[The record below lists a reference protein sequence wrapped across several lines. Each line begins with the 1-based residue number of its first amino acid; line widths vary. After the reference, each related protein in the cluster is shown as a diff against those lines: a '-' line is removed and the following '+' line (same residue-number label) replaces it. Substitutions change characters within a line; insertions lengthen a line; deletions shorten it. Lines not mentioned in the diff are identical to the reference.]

1 MFQKLLLNWFLSKLK
16 LPRDVHRYAF
26 AKFSDRILLKTV
38 DTTLT
43 YKELEDRS
51 YRLVAAWQAAGIGK
65 GDIVFAQVQAEKE
78 LFEIRTA
85 ALELG
90 IILTTFHKA
99 HPVEFIVYAAGEA
112 PPKLFIVDPSYGVGS
127 AEAVHTAITELPIWK
142 TGGGN
147 NYEQQLAKHQPVLTK
162 TEISPDDPMALGF
175 TSGTTGVPKGLISSH
190 GSAIT
195 SLKMM
200 IKNLEQTPDRS
211 AININLTAIPLVGA
225 GSGLVMPTILSGGTL
240 VLMDEYSPERLVATV
255 KKFSATRLFVTP
267 SQLID
272 LLDLPESADK
282 DLATVSHIIYG
293 TAPMPAAKLE
303 EAIKRF
309 GPIFQQ
315 GYGQAEILP
324 PVSMLS
330 STGHMRD
337 GKIASRS
344 ILSSCGKV
352 VDGVKVRIVDA
363 HDNILPVGE
372 RGSVQVNTPTR
383 FKTYLNPEQNKGV
396 ILDDGFFVTGDHG
409 YLDQE
414 NYLHILDRQ
423 PDLIASNGG
432 MIYPRLV
439 EEEAHDHPAV
449 KECCLVAV
457 ADKPVLCVS
466 VRQAFLEEEKAN
478 IKDEIMT
485 LLDSRIHAWQMPL
498 DIVFVAQMPR
508 SLLGKVL
515 RREVRDALNAEQAIK

>member
-1 MFQKLLLNWFLSKLK
+1 
-16 LPRDVHRYAF
+16 
-26 AKFSDRILLKTV
+26 
-38 DTTLT
+38 
-43 YKELEDRS
+43 
-51 YRLVAAWQAAGIGK
+51 
-65 GDIVFAQVQAEKE
+65 
-78 LFEIRTA
+78 
-85 ALELG
+85 
-90 IILTTFHKA
+90 
-99 HPVEFIVYAAGEA
+99 
-112 PPKLFIVDPSYGVGS
+112 
-127 AEAVHTAITELPIWK
+127 
-142 TGGGN
+142 
-147 NYEQQLAKHQPVLTK
+147 
-162 TEISPDDPMALGF
+162 
-175 TSGTTGVPKGLISSH
+175 
-190 GSAIT
+190 
-195 SLKMM
+195 
-200 IKNLEQTPDRS
+200 
-211 AININLTAIPLVGA
+211 
-225 GSGLVMPTILSGGTL
+225 
-240 VLMDEYSPERLVATV
+240 
-255 KKFSATRLFVTP
+255 
-267 SQLID
+267 
-272 LLDLPESADK
+272 
-282 DLATVSHIIYG
+282 
-293 TAPMPAAKLE
+293 
-303 EAIKRF
+303 
-309 GPIFQQ
+309 
-315 GYGQAEILP
+315 
-324 PVSMLS
+324 
-330 STGHMRD
+330 MRD

-423 PDLIASNGG
+423 PDLIASDGG

-439 EEEAHDHPAV
+439 EEEAHDHSAV

>member
-1 MFQKLLLNWFLSKLK
+1 MLQKLLLTWFLSKLK

-26 AKFSDRILLKTV
+26 AKFSSRVLLKTA

-43 YKELEDRS
+43 YGELEDRS
-51 YRLVAAWQAAGIGK
+51 YRLVAAWLALGLEK

-99 HPVEFIVYAAGEA
+99 HPVEFIIYAAGEA

-127 AEAVHTAITELPIWK
+127 AEAVHTAITDLPIWK
-142 TGGGN
+142 TGAGN
-147 NYEQQLAKHQPVLTK
+147 NYEQELARHQPVLAK
-162 TEISPDDPMALGF
+162 TEITPEDSMALGF

-200 IKNLEQTPDRS
+200 IKNLEQAPDRS
-211 AININLTAIPLVGA
+211 VININLTAIPLVGA

-240 VLMDEYSPERLVATV
+240 VLMDEYSPEHLVATV
-255 KKFSATRLFVTP
+255 KKFSATRLFLTP
-267 SQLID
+267 SHLID
-272 LLDLPESADK
+272 LLDMPESVDK
-282 DLATVSHIIYG
+282 DLVTVNHIIYG

-315 GYGQAEILP
+315 GYGQAEVLP

-330 STGHMRD
+330 SGGHMTD
-337 GKIASRS
+337 GKIASRA

-352 VDGVKVRIVDA
+352 VEGVVVRIVDEEGNA
-363 HDNILPVGE
+363 MPVGE
-372 RGSVQVNTPTR
+372 MGAVQVDTPTR
-383 FKTYLNPEQNKGV
+383 FKTYLNPAQNEGV

-409 YLDQE
+409 YLDEE

-423 PDLIASNGG
+423 ADLIASDGG

-439 EEEAHDHPAV
+439 EEETHDHPAV

-457 ADKPVLCVS
+457 DKQPVLCVS
-466 VRQAFLEEEKAN
+466 LRLDFINNSKQLIN
-478 IKDEIMT
+478 DEILE
-485 LLDSRIHAWQMPL
+485 LLSSRIQQWQMPTR
-498 DIVFVAQMPR
+498 IEFVDAMPR

-515 RREVRDALNAEQAIK
+515 RREVRDKLNSEQAA

>member
-1 MFQKLLLNWFLSKLK
+1 MLQKLFLKLFLSKLK

-26 AKFSDRILLKTV
+26 AKFSSRVLLKTA
-38 DTTLT
+38 DTALT
-43 YKELEDRS
+43 YGELEDRS
-51 YRLVAAWQAAGIGK
+51 SRLVAAWQAMGIEK
-65 GDIVFAQVQAEKE
+65 GDIVFAQVRAEKE

-90 IILTTFHKA
+90 VILTTFHRA
-99 HPVEFIVYAAGEA
+99 HPAEFIVYAVAEA

-127 AEAVHTAITELPIWK
+127 VEAVHTAITDLPIWK
-142 TGGGN
+142 TGNGN
-147 NYEQQLAKHQPVLTK
+147 NYEQQLARHQPVITK
-162 TEISPDDPMALGF
+162 TKISPKDPMALGF
-175 TSGTTGVPKGLISSH
+175 TSGTTGEPKGLISSH

-200 IKNLEQTPDRS
+200 IKNLEQAPDRS
-211 AININLTAIPLVGA
+211 TININLTAIPLVGA

-240 VLMDEYSPERLVATV
+240 VLMDEYSPKNLVATV
-255 KKFSATRLFVTP
+255 KKFSATRLFLTP
-267 SQLID
+267 SHLID
-272 LLDLPESADK
+272 LLDMPGSVDK

-315 GYGQAEILP
+315 GYGQAEVLP
-324 PVSMLS
+324 PVSMLNS
-330 STGHMRD
+330 GDHMKD
-337 GKIASRS
+337 GKIVRRD

-352 VDGVKVRIVDA
+352 VEGVVVRIVDKA
-363 HDNILPVGE
+363 GNVMPEGE
-372 RGSVQVNTPTR
+372 MGSVQVNTPTR
-383 FKTYLNPEQNKGV
+383 FQTYLNPAQNEGV

-409 YLDQE
+409 YLDGE

-423 PDLIASNGG
+423 PDLIANSGG

-439 EEEAHDHPAV
+439 EEEVHDHPAV

-457 ADKPVLCVS
+457 GEQPVLCVS
-466 VRQAFLEEEKAN
+466 VRQDFINNSKQLIN
-478 IKDEIMT
+478 DEILD
-485 LLDSRIHAWQMPL
+485 LLSSRVQQWQMPTR
-498 DIVFVAQMPR
+498 IEFVEQMPR

-515 RREVRDALNAEQAIK
+515 RREVREKLNSEQAA

>member
-1 MFQKLLLNWFLSKLK
+1 MFQKLLLTWFLSKLK

-26 AKFSDRILLKTV
+26 SKFSSRVLLKTA

-43 YKELEDRS
+43 YGELEDRS
-51 YRLVAAWQAAGIGK
+51 YRLVAAWQAAGLEK
-65 GDIVFAQVQAEKE
+65 GDIIFAQVRAEKE

-99 HPVEFIVYAAGEA
+99 HPAEFIVYAAGEA

-127 AEAVHTAITELPIWK
+127 EDVVHTAIADLPIWS
-142 TGGGN
+142 TGAGD
-147 NYEQQLAKHQPVLTK
+147 NYEQALAAHQPILTK
-162 TEISPDDPMALGF
+162 TKISTDDPMALGF

-190 GSAIT
+190 GSAIR

-200 IKNLEQTPDRS
+200 IKNLEQAPDRS

-240 VLMDEYSPERLVATV
+240 VLMDEYSPERLIASV
-255 KKFSATRLFVTP
+255 KQFSATRLFLTP

-272 LLDLPESADK
+272 LLDMPESADK

-315 GYGQAEILP
+315 GYGQAEVLP

-330 STGHMRD
+330 SGGHMKG
-337 GKIASRS
+337 GKIASRA

-352 VDGVKVRIVDA
+352 VAGVEVRIVDEEG
-363 HDNILPVGE
+363 NTMPTGE
-372 RGSVQVNTPTR
+372 MGAVQVNTPTR
-383 FKTYLNPEQNKGV
+383 FKTYLNPAQNEGV

-409 YLDQE
+409 YLDEE

-423 PDLIASNGG
+423 PDLIASDGG

-439 EEEAHDHPAV
+439 EEEAHDHSAI

-457 ADKPVLCVS
+457 RQQPVLCVS
-466 VRQAFLEEEKAN
+466 LRHAFTNNSKQLIN
-478 IKDEIMT
+478 DEILD
-485 LLDSRIHAWQMPL
+485 LLSSRIQQWQMPTK
-498 DIVFVAQMPR
+498 IEFVDAMPR

-515 RREVRDALNAEQAIK
+515 RREVRETLNAEQEA